1 MLRLWLS
8 LLSLSCLLLSI
19 SQCRADDPPLYRND
33 EFNEGGMGRYV
44 MQSFKTEPEMVP
56 PRINF
61 MQPFNRPECDDG
73 SYIFI
78 APRGNVPNASFYIMD
93 SE

>member
-1 MLRLWLS
+1 MQHLWPA
-8 LLSLSCLLLSI
+8 LLSTLLFLALR
-19 SQCRADDPPLYRND
+19 CRADQQPYYQDARFND
-33 EFNEGGMGRYV
+33 GEYGRYV
-44 MQSFKTEPEMVP
+44 MQEFKTRPEMVP

-73 SYIFI
+73 SYLFI